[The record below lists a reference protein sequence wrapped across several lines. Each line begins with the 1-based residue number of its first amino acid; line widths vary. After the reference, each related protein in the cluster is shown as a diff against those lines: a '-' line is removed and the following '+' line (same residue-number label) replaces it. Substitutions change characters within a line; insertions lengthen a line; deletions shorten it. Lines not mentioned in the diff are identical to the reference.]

1 MRGPALLGEAHVA
14 TGEIAGRPAADAG
27 ELGIGEAMMATGRL
41 SVARHVEPDR
51 PRLPFGPGQL
61 ARLDEALALS
71 SRSTGLEFAI
81 YLGDLGADTRKQA
94 EELHA
99 NLGAIASDAVLIAV
113 SPGQQKFEILTGEEA
128 HRRIPDRSC
137 QLAAMSMVASFK
149 EGELIDGLIGALR
162 MLADT
167 AGTSYQQS
175 RSRH

>member
-1 MRGPALLGEAHVA
+1 MA
-14 TGEIAGRPAADAG
+14 TGEIAERSAVEAG
-27 ELGIGEAMMATGRL
+27 ELGVGEAMMATGRL

-61 ARLDEALALS
+61 SRLDEALTLS

-81 YLGDLGADTRKQA
+81 YLGDLGEDTREQA
-94 EELHA
+94 EALHS
-99 NLGAIASDAVLIAV
+99 NLGSNAAEGVLVAV
-113 SPGQQKFEILTGEEA
+113 SPGQQKFEIVTGEEA

-162 MLADT
+162 MLADA
-167 AGTSYQQS
+167 AGTSYQES
-175 RSRH
+175 RARH